1 MGTQVQHAEKAAS
14 NQKFLDHIT
23 LAGYAD
29 WTATVIF
36 YRAVHL
42 VEMMFAADNS
52 HCNSHPERNAKLQK
66 DHTDVYAEYH
76 PLYNFSRFA
85 RYDCRKFHG
94 ADLSKCFKR
103 LEGVEKRVRDYIA
116 AKGK

>member
-1 MGTQVQHAEKAAS
+1 MGTLVQHAEKAAS
-14 NQKFLDHIT
+14 NQKFLDFISN
-23 LAGYAD
+23 AGYPD

-52 HCNSHPERNAKLQK
+52 HCNSHEERNAKLQK
-66 DHTDVYAEYH
+66 DHKDVYEEYH
-76 PLYNFSRFA
+76 PLYNFARWA

-94 ADLSKCFKR
+94 SNLPECFQR
-103 LEGVEKRVRDYIA
+103 LEALEKKVEAHIA
-116 AKGK
+116 AKKK